1 MHIRFAEFVDA
12 VMGISVLTYS
22 ARCVQEEIANLRQT
36 VVKDIPVLTRNV
48 LNEIEV
54 DSQSGTMTSNK
65 SLIYFFFPYII

>member
-1 MHIRFAEFVDA
+1 
-12 VMGISVLTYS
+12 MGISVLTDS

-54 DSQSGTMTSNK
+54 DSQSGTMTPNK
-65 SLIYFFFPYII
+65 SLIYLFFPYII